1 MNPNWLVMYNSTAK
15 PLTGKAKLRNMF
27 CQAYH
32 SRTNIRC
39 KNVNAPAVSAWY
51 LIGTKPRFSRFCVIL
66 GNVPLASALVLL
78 HHRRGFSRWR
88 IKNGGVLHA
97 RPCRCCRLYLL
108 IALCVAVQFP
118 ALSPAGKTYS
128 VLLLAFPL
136 SLARFACPLAT
147 LHILP

>member
-1 MNPNWLVMYNSTAK
+1 MAISLQYKMLLKIN
-15 PLTGKAKLRNMF
+15 KLRNMF

-39 KNVNAPAVSAWY
+39 KNVNTPAVSAWY
-51 LIGTKPRFSRFCVIL
+51 RINISSRFIRFCVIL

-78 HHRRGFSRWR
+78 HHPCGFFHWR
-88 IKNGGVLHA
+88 IKNGAVLIA
-97 RPCRCCRLYLL
+97 RPCRCCHSCRRFYLL

-118 ALSPAGKTYS
+118 TLSLACKTYS

-136 SLARFACPLAT
+136 SLARFACPLT
-147 LHILP
+147 MVHTPP